1 MKKVILFV
9 VLFSACVVS
18 AQTAGKSGLSFL
30 KLGFGA
36 RNVAMGDLGVVNS
49 KDVTALNY
57 NPALLSRFSS
67 PEILFT
73 HNQWIED
80 TRSEY
85 LGVSFKLLGLPWAVG
100 VNTTTI
106 SDIEIR
112 TRPGEAEGKF
122 NANYFAGSLST
133 GLGLTENI
141 SAGLTVKYLYEGLL
155 SDEANGLGFDLGLL
169 YESPIEGLSFGAA
182 FRNLGSMNSL
192 RNEETKLPSDFRLG
206 ASYSDILNDFNSSY
220 TLGAEVQKYLVSD
233 DTHINLGGELLYED
247 MIALR
252 AGYQTGFESKGFTA
266 GLGIKWYN
274 LNFDYAFTPFLLDLG
289 SSHTI
294 SLKFKF

>member
-1 MKKVILFV
+1 MKKTILVFL
-9 VLFSACVVS
+9 LFSTYIS

-49 KDVTALNY
+49 TDVTALNY
-57 NPALLSRFSS
+57 NPAMLSGFSS

-106 SDIEIR
+106 SDIEVR

-133 GLGLTENI
+133 GFGITSHI
-141 SAGLTVKYLYEGLL
+141 SVGATVKYLYEGLL
-155 SDEANGLGFDLGLL
+155 SDESNGLGFDLGMF
-169 YESPIEGLSFGAA
+169 YESPVEGLNFGAA
-182 FRNLGSMNSL
+182 FRNLGSMNGL
-192 RNEETKLPSDFRLG
+192 RTEATKLPSDFRFG
-206 ASYSDILNDFNSSY
+206 ALYSDLLNELNSSF
-220 TLGAEVQKYLVSD
+220 TLGAEVQKYLVAK
-233 DTHINLGGELLYED
+233 DTHVNFGGELLYDD

-266 GLGIKWYN
+266 GLGLKWYN
-274 LNFDYAFTPFLLDLG
+274 LSFDYAYTPFLLNLG

>member
-1 MKKVILFV
+1 MKKIILFV
-9 VLFSACVVS
+9 FILSTYIS
-18 AQTAGKSGLSFL
+18 AQTAGQSGLSFL

-49 KDVTALNY
+49 GDVTSLNY
-57 NPALLSRFSS
+57 NPAMLSRFSS

-106 SDIEIR
+106 SGIEVR

-133 GLGLTENI
+133 GLGITKDI
-141 SAGLTVKYLYEGLL
+141 SAGVTVKYLYEGLL
-155 SDEANGLGFDLGLL
+155 SDESNGLGFDLGLL
-169 YESPIEGLSFGAA
+169 YESPVEGLSFGAA
-182 FRNLGSMNSL
+182 FRNLGSMNGL
-192 RNEETKLPSDFRLG
+192 RKEATKLPADFRLG
-206 ASYSDILNDFNSSY
+206 ALYSDLLNDLNSSF
-220 TLGAEVQKYLVSD
+220 TLGAEVQKYLVAK
-233 DTHINLGGELLYED
+233 DTHINFGGEFLYD
-247 MIALR
+247 DLIALR

-266 GLGIKWYN
+266 GLGLKYYN
-274 LNFDYAFTPFLLDLG
+274 LFFDYAYTPFLLNLG
-289 SSHTI
+289 ASHTI

>member
-1 MKKVILFV
+1 MKKIIFLVII
-9 VLFSACVVS
+9 FSTYIS

-49 KDVTALNY
+49 GDVTSLNY
-57 NPALLSRFSS
+57 NPALLAGFTS

-73 HNQWIED
+73 HNQWIQD

-85 LGVSFKLLGLPWAVG
+85 LGVSFRALGLPWAVG

-106 SDIEIR
+106 DDIEVR

-133 GLGLTENI
+133 GLRLTRGI
-141 SAGLTVKYLYEGLL
+141 SAGVTVKYLYEGLL
-155 SDEANGLGFDLGLL
+155 SDESNGLGFDLGLF
-169 YESPIEGLSFGAA
+169 YESPFEGLSFGAA
-182 FRNLGSMNSL
+182 FRNLGSMNGL
-192 RNEETKLPSDFRLG
+192 RNEATKLPADFRAG
-206 ASYSDILNDFNSSY
+206 ALYTNLLNDLNSSF
-220 TLGAEVQKYLVSD
+220 TLGVEVQKYLVAS
-233 DTHINLGGELLYED
+233 DTHINLGGEFLYDD

-252 AGYQTGFESKGFTA
+252 AGYQTGFESKGLTA
-266 GLGIKWYN
+266 GMGLKWYN
-274 LNFDYAFTPFLLDLG
+274 LSFDYAFTPFLLNLG
-289 SSHTI
+289 TSHTI

>member
-1 MKKVILFV
+1 MKKIILFV
-9 VLFSACVVS
+9 FILSTYIS

-49 KDVTALNY
+49 MDVSSLNY

-85 LGVSFKLLGLPWAVG
+85 LGVSFRLLGLPWAVG
-100 VNTTTI
+100 VNTTSI
-106 SDIEIR
+106 SDIEVR

-133 GLGLTENI
+133 GFGITKDI

-155 SDEANGLGFDLGLL
+155 SDESNGLGFDV
-169 YESPIEGLSFGAA
+169 GA
-182 FRNLGSMNSL
+182 
-192 RNEETKLPSDFRLG
+192 
-206 ASYSDILNDFNSSY
+206 
-220 TLGAEVQKYLVSD
+220 V
-233 DTHINLGGELLYED
+233 
-247 MIALR
+247 
-252 AGYQTGFESKGFTA
+252 
-266 GLGIKWYN
+266 
-274 LNFDYAFTPFLLDLG
+274 
-289 SSHTI
+289 
-294 SLKFKF
+294 

>member
-1 MKKVILFV
+1 MKKLILFV
-9 VLFSACVVS
+9 FILSSYIS

-49 KDVTALNY
+49 GGDVSSLNY
-57 NPALLSRFSS
+57 NPAMLARYTS

-85 LGVSFKLLGLPWAVG
+85 LGVSYRLFGLPWAVG

-106 SDIEIR
+106 GGIEVR
-112 TRPGEAEGKF
+112 TRPGEAEGTF
-122 NANYFAGSLST
+122 NANYFSGSLST
-133 GLGLTENI
+133 GFGIARNAALGITL
-141 SAGLTVKYLYEGLL
+141 KYLYEGLL
-155 SDEANGLGFDLGLL
+155 SDESNGLGFD
-169 YESPIEGLSFGAA
+169 FGAA
-182 FRNLGSMNSL
+182 YQSPIDGLTFGLAFRNIGTMNGL
-192 RNEETKLPSDFRLG
+192 RKESTKLPSDFRLG
-206 ASYSDILNDFNSSY
+206 AGYGDILNDLNASY
-220 TLGAEVQKYLVSD
+220 TVGAEVQKYLVSK
-233 DTHINLGGELLYED
+233 DTHINFGGEFLYSD
-247 MIALR
+247 VIALR
-252 AGYQTGFESKGFTA
+252 AGYQTGFESKGLTA

-274 LNFDYAFTPFLLDLG
+274 ISFDYAYTPFLLSLG
-289 SSHTI
+289 SAHTI